1 MILNYKM
8 KEERSDFMD
17 LPKRR
22 DFSYLNAI
30 AKKTKVIT
38 NYYPVNIKVFKTI
51 YIFKVVIQP
60 HIE

>member
-1 MILNYKM
+1 M